1 MNATTMTMIDL
12 QAMALLGLF
21 GTGHCIGM
29 CGPLIIAFP
38 GRSQQWRGH
47 AYYHCG
53 RVLTY
58 TLVGGAMGGV
68 GLGLG
73 ELAAAAGGSELAWIA
88 RIQVTMSI
96 AAALFLLAFGI
107 ARIGIFPEPSWLNG
121 IAPSR
126 IPGVGR
132 LIRSPDRSVTASG
145 LFTIGLA
152 MGLLPCGLSFAA
164 FARALASSGPGAGA
178 AMTLAF
184 GLGTLPGLLLIGSGA
199 SALSGRFRRHCDLLS
214 GVLMIAMAVKL
225 LVDALGAFWR

>member
-1 MNATTMTMIDL
+1 MTMIDL
-12 QAMALLGLF
+12 QAMALLGLL

-38 GRSQQWRGH
+38 GRSRQWRGH

-53 RVLTY
+53 RLLTY
-58 TLVGGAMGGV
+58 SLVGGTMGGV

-88 RIQVTMSI
+88 RIQVAMSI
-96 AAALFLLAFGI
+96 AAAFFLLAFGI
-107 ARIGIFPEPSWLNG
+107 ARIGILPEPSWLGG

-132 LIRSPDRSVTASG
+132 LLRSPDHRASASG

-164 FARALASSGPGAGA
+164 FARAIASSGPVEGAV
-178 AMTLAF
+178 MTLVF
-184 GLGTLPGLLLIGSGA
+184 GLGTVPGLLLLGTGA
-199 SALSGRFRRHCDLLS
+199 SVLSRRYRRHSDLLS
-214 GVLMIAMAVKL
+214 GVLMVAMAVKL